1 MQRKEHPAR
10 WQASLITQPS
20 RGHVNGGSSS
30 KALQALGGL
39 TDGDV
44 PLADLLAHRVAHV
57 RVLKRKGST
66 VRVLKQKGSA
76 GSARGGGCEARSSI
90 PICRDPPD
98 HGTPIMPP
106 FCSPSVCTSASLRP
120 PAGLMD
126 RRLVRRIFD
135 FAVRSWYCQISP
147 NLPTCG
153 MAEEPP
159 QAVEA

>member
-10 WQASLITQPS
+10 WQASLITKPS

-76 GSARGGGCEARSSI
+76 GSAGSARGGGCEARSRLFRFAET
-90 PICRDPPD
+90 P
-98 HGTPIMPP
+98 PIMAPRS
-106 FCSPSVCTSASLRP
+106 CHPSVRP
-120 PAGLMD
+120 LC
-126 RRLVRRIFD
+126 V
-135 FAVRSWYCQISP
+135 
-147 NLPTCG
+147 
-153 MAEEPP
+153 PP
-159 QAVEA
+159 PLYVHQQG